1 MDPPYF
7 LFAARPHGRRV
18 AMLLLLTFVTG
29 LSVAWSATT
38 PAGATPKSA
47 ATQSAQKHGKK
58 HASKSKTAAPQQSA
72 TAPLAAAA
80 TTAPKLPN
88 WPVNDSPS
96 EATVVWNSDGLRI
109 AAHNSSLRQII
120 HDVAQATGATVE
132 GTIPE
137 ERVYGDFGPGKAR
150 DVLTKLL
157 GNASYNVLL
166 IGDQGSGTPRR
177 IVINA
182 QAEGTRP
189 AYTAPAQAKKDDD
202 EEEEEIVEEDRP
214 PQQPQQQPGNRPSS
228 QRGGP
233 QGGGGQGGPGG
244 AQGGAPNGP
253 PPDNN
258 NSNNNP
264 DK

>member
-1 MDPPYF
+1 
-7 LFAARPHGRRV
+7 
-18 AMLLLLTFVTG
+18 MLLFLTFVTG
-29 LSVAWSATT
+29 VPVAWSATAPT
-38 PAGATPKSA
+38 GTTSKHAAAPSA
-47 ATQSAQKHGKK
+47 KKHGKIRAGK
-58 HASKSKTAAPQQSA
+58 DKAVTPQQAAP
-72 TAPLAAAA
+72 TPAAAPA
-80 TTAPKLPN
+80 SVAPKLPD
-88 WPVNDSPS
+88 WPVNDRPS

-120 HDVAQATGATVE
+120 SDVAQATGATVE
-132 GTIPE
+132 GTVPE
-137 ERVYGDFGPGKAR
+137 ERVYGDFGPGKPR

-202 EEEEEIVEEDRP
+202 EEEEEIIDEDH
-214 PQQPQQQPGNRPSS
+214 PQQPQQQPGNRPGG

-233 QGGGGQGGPGG
+233 GGQ
-244 AQGGAPNGP
+244 QGGAPNGP

-258 NSNNNP
+258 NGNNSP
-264 DK
+264 DR